1 MMRLRTLA
9 RRAFAVTPLPEAVL
23 RRRAKRFLTVLGY
36 HRIMPPASADY
47 AFNEGVISATPE
59 EFARELRFLRANL
72 DVLSIPQ
79 LVKGLRNPALMPQ
92 RPAVITFDDG
102 YVDNHTHAFPLLKE
116 AGLPACFFVCTALV
130 GTRSIPWT
138 EAWVCC
144 LKQSR
149 VDRIDSPFGT
159 DDPPYLLDP
168 EHRAASIRRFRERM
182 RQVPWSLVPATLE
195 RLREATSVRPEEHLA
210 EPLFMSWDAARE
222 MAAAG
227 MTFGGHTRTHPVL
240 SCVDDPS
247 TLRDEIGGCYEDL
260 EAELGEPPQAFAY
273 PFGAPAQMSERAD
286 AEIKRAGFQVLFS
299 FVHGFAPRHTHGLC
313 RLPRIHAS
321 LVDDY
326 DGFRV
331 RMATAPGANGQASRA

>member
-79 LVKGLRNPALMPQ
+79 LVEGLRNPALMPQ

-299 FVHGFAPRHTHGLC
+299 FVHGFAPRHTEGLC

>member
-1 MMRLRTLA
+1 MMKWRTLA

-23 RRRAKRFLTVLGY
+23 RRRARQFLTVLGY
-36 HRIMPPASADY
+36 HRIMPPAAADY

-59 EFARELRFLRANL
+59 EFTRELKFLRANL

-79 LVKGLRNPALMPQ
+79 LVEGLRNPSLMPQ

-102 YVDNHTHAFPLLKE
+102 YVDNRTHAFPLLKE
-116 AGLPACFFVCTALV
+116 AGLPACFFVCTALL

-149 VDRIDSPFGT
+149 VDRIDSPFGK

-168 EHRAASIRRFRERM
+168 ANRAASIRRFRERM
-182 RQVPWSLVPATLE
+182 RRVPWSLVPGMLE
-195 RLREATSVRPEEHLA
+195 RLREATSVHPEEHLT

-222 MAAAG
+222 MSAG
-227 MTFGGHTRTHPVL
+227 GMSFGGHTRTHPVL
-240 SCVDDPS
+240 ACVDDPS
-247 TLRDEIGGCYEDL
+247 LLRDEIGGCYEDL
-260 EAELGEPPQAFAY
+260 EAELGEPPLAFAY
-273 PFGAPAQMSERAD
+273 PFGSLAHMSALAD
-286 AEIKRAGFQVLFS
+286 AEVERAGFQVLFS
-299 FVHGFAPRHTHGLC
+299 FIHGFAPRRTEGLR

-321 LVDDY
+321 LIDDY

-331 RMATAPGANGQASRA
+331 RMATAPGAGGEGWRA

>member
-1 MMRLRTLA
+1 MRLRTLA

-23 RRRAKRFLTVLGY
+23 RRRAKQFLTVLGY
-36 HRIMPPASADY
+36 HRIMPPAAADY

-59 EFARELRFLRANL
+59 EFARELNFLRTNL

-79 LVKGLRNPALMPQ
+79 LVDGLRNPALLPQ

-102 YVDNHTHAFPLLKE
+102 YVDNYTHAFPLLKE

-149 VDRIDSPFGT
+149 VDRIDSPFGNE
-159 DDPPYLLDP
+159 DAPYLLDP
-168 EHRAASIRRFRERM
+168 SNRAASIRRFRERM
-182 RQVPWSLVPATLE
+182 RRVPWSLVPGTLE
-195 RLREATSVRPEEHLA
+195 RLREATSVRPEEHLT

-227 MTFGGHTRTHPVL
+227 MDFGGHTRTHPVL
-240 SCVDDPS
+240 SYVDDARV
-247 TLRDEIGGCYEDL
+247 LRDEIGGCYEDL
-260 EAELGEPPQAFAY
+260 EAELGEPPLAFAY
-273 PFGAPAQMSERAD
+273 PFGSLAHMSALAD
-286 AEIKRAGFQVLFS
+286 AEIERAGFQVLFS
-299 FVHGFAPRHTHGLC
+299 FIHGFAPRQTEGLC

-321 LVDDY
+321 LIDDY

-331 RMATAPGANGQASRA
+331 RMATAPGASGEGWRA